1 MSRLAIA
8 LLVLAVPLTAAA
20 DDESP
25 PGEETP
31 VEDPPPIEEPVA
43 ADSWDAGDPSAAPG
57 NVEAQAEV
65 SSEAPAHGGCDRW
78 RSRWHR
84 PAVAAPAAAPDPCA
98 SVTENP
104 CASESPCG
112 GWKGRRMKGRLA
124 IGFSKGHF
132 ERADDSEAKQKSF
145 LARVS
150 GRRGWELEFELS
162 KLTLD
167 GDNQRTSGL
176 SLVKSFGRRKLR
188 PYAIAGIGG
197 GEIQR
202 ATGAEDR
209 LGYAEFG
216 GGLMLKKRRFAIGA
230 DIRRGVRHVE
240 PDDAAPMA
248 GTTRMAETPTAEDH
262 ERYVR
267 GRILALF
274 YF

>member
-20 DDESP
+20 DDDP
-25 PGEETP
+25 VEET
-31 VEDPPPIEEPVA
+31 VLEAAPPPEEPAVA
-43 ADSWDAGDPSAAPG
+43 DPWEPASEGTIAAPG
-57 NVEAQAEV
+57 VTPEV
-65 SSEAPAHGGCDRW
+65 SAEPLAHHGGCDRW
-78 RSRWHR
+78 RR
-84 PAVAAPAAAPDPCA
+84 PAIAAPAAAPDPCA
-98 SVTENP
+98 SENP
-104 CASESPCG
+104 CATESPCG
-112 GWKGRRMKGRLA
+112 RWRARRMKGRLA

-132 ERADDSEAKQKSF
+132 ERSDDSEARQKSI
-145 LARVS
+145 LLRIS

-167 GDNQRTSGL
+167 GDEQRTSGL

-188 PYAIAGIGG
+188 PYVIAGIGA

-209 LGYAEFG
+209 LGYAELG

-230 DIRRGVRHVE
+230 DVRRGVRRTE
-240 PDDAAPMA
+240 PDEAAPMSEA
-248 GTTRMAETPTAEDH
+248 TRMAETPGAVDDREG
-262 ERYVR
+262 YVR

>member
-8 LLVLAVPLTAAA
+8 LLVLVVPLTAAA
-20 DDESP
+20 EDDLP
-25 PGEETP
+25 VVEEAA
-31 VEDPPPIEEPVA
+31 PIEEPVV
-43 ADSWDAGDPSAAPG
+43 ADPWGEVAAPG
-57 NVEAQAEV
+57 ATDAAPEV
-65 SSEAPAHGGCDRW
+65 SAEAPADHGGCDRW
-78 RSRWHR
+78 RR
-84 PAVAAPAAAPDPCA
+84 PAIAAPAAAPDPCA
-98 SVTENP
+98 SASENP
-104 CASESPCG
+104 CASENRC

-132 ERADDSEAKQKSF
+132 ERADDSEAKQKSI
-145 LARVS
+145 LARIS

-167 GDNQRTSGL
+167 GDEQRTSGL
-176 SLVKSFGRRKLR
+176 SLVKSFGHRKLR
-188 PYAIAGIGG
+188 PYVIAGIGG

-202 ATGAEDR
+202 ASGAEDH
-209 LGYAEFG
+209 LGYAELG

-230 DIRRGVRHVE
+230 DLRRGVRRIE

-248 GTTRMAETPTAEDH
+248 TDARMTETPAAEDDR